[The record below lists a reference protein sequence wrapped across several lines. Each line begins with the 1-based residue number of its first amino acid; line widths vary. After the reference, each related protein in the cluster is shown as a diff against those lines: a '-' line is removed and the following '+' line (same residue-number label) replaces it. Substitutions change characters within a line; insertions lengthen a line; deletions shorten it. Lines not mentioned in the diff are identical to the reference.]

1 MSKAPRK
8 SKAPTAMRRPVKV
21 EKAASVVEPVTVS
34 RRLAA
39 HRKADAA
46 LVAFEDALSEA
57 DRVMPEYMAALAFIR
72 EHRAG
77 MNEQMARLEA
87 RG

>member
-1 MSKAPRK
+1 MSKAK
-8 SKAPTAMRRPVKV
+8 SKAPTAMKRPVKI
-21 EKAASVVEPVTVS
+21 EAAPAVEPVAVS

-39 HRKADAA
+39 HRKADR
-46 LVAFEDALSEA
+46 ALSDFERA
-57 DRVMPEYMAALAFIR
+57 LGESDRVLPEYMALLSAIR